1 MGQELFEILDANQ
14 DKILNS
20 NDREYFVANAEKN
33 RVLIDNKVSGI
44 CFCLLHFDVRTQD
57 FFRSSDYREITF
69 DMRIRVAGAMDF
81 TLPEE
86 DVESMIV
93 SLTKRDLEMWSQKH
107 SKIELHDEL

>member
-1 MGQELFEILDANQ
+1 MLRLLVFERT
-14 DKILNS
+14 NS
-20 NDREYFVANAEKN
+20 GF
-33 RVLIDNKVSGI
+33 
-44 CFCLLHFDVRTQD
+44 
-57 FFRSSDYREITF
+57 FFRSLDFREITF

>member
-1 MGQELFEILDANQ
+1 MLLSPVFWRTNSGFFNLSLD
-14 DKILNS
+14 
-20 NDREYFVANAEKN
+20 F
-33 RVLIDNKVSGI
+33 
-44 CFCLLHFDVRTQD
+44 
-57 FFRSSDYREITF
+57 REITF

-107 SKIELHDEL
+107 SKIEVHDEL